1 MRDMHDTYYAL
12 FTEAV
17 FSDDPEVALIAAADF
32 GSGLMTHG
40 ITPEGLIEIHQKAVL
55 RMATEH
61 PALTLQQVAVPMTA
75 PLMEAT
81 MAFSFAFRKQL
92 EAKAALKLQLA
103 RAGRLEAIGTMA
115 AGIAHDFNTI
125 IGIVNGYAELLI
137 EDYPD
142 NSNTIEYTQQ
152 IVTASLRARD
162 LVMRMLAFA
171 RESPIIPSTVDSVAL
186 VRNVLKMIRMTLPK
200 AIKVTFEPELEVAYT
215 LADPLQI
222 EQVVMNLCINA
233 ADAMDGEGKLDLSIA
248 PAPPLLRPDGSSA
261 PCFVLIVDDDGC
273 GMSAEVQ
280 QRALD
285 PFYTTKEPGK
295 GSGLGLSVVYGI
307 VTDLGG
313 QLDIHSEVGMGSSFR
328 ITLPLLRQPPA
339 ALPLASAATHH

>member
-1 MRDMHDTYYAL
+1 MSDMHDTYYVL
-12 FTEAV
+12 LNKAV
-17 FSDDPEVALIAAADF
+17 FADDPEEALIAAADF
-32 GSGLMTHG
+32 GRDLMKHG
-40 ITPEGLIEIHQKAVL
+40 IPPEGLVEIHQKAVL

-61 PALTLQQVAVPMTA
+61 PALPLLQVAASMMA
-75 PLMEAT
+75 PLIEAT
-81 MAFSFAFRKQL
+81 MAFSFAFRKQR
-92 EAKAALKLQLA
+92 EAKDALNIQLE

-125 IGIVNGYAELLI
+125 IGIINGYAELLI
-137 EDYPD
+137 EDFPD
-142 NSNTIEYTQQ
+142 NSNTMEYTQQ
-152 IVTASLRARD
+152 IASASLRARD

-171 RESPIIPSTVDSVAL
+171 RENPIVPSTVDAVAR
-186 VRNVLKMIRMTLPK
+186 VRNILKMIRMTLPP
-200 AIKVTFEPELEVAYT
+200 AIKVTFQPELETAYT

-233 ADAMDGEGKLDLSIA
+233 ADAMDGAGKLDLTIA
-248 PAPPLLRPDGSSA
+248 AAPPLLRADGTSA

-273 GMSAEVQ
+273 GMTAEVQ

-313 QLDIHSEVGMGSSFR
+313 QLAIHSEVGMGSSFR
-328 ITLPLLRQPPA
+328 ITLPLLSKPQSAFPPTA
-339 ALPLASAATHH
+339 PPTHH

>member
-1 MRDMHDTYYAL
+1 MSDMHDTYYAL
-12 FTEAV
+12 FNEAV
-17 FSDDPEVALIAAADF
+17 FKADPEEALIAAADF
-32 GSGLMTHG
+32 GRDLMKHG

-55 RMATEH
+55 RMATDH
-61 PALTLQQVAVPMTA
+61 PALTLQQVAAPMMA

-81 MAFSFAFRKQL
+81 MAFSFAFRKQR
-92 EAKAALKLQLA
+92 EAKEALQHQLA

-142 NSNTIEYTQQ
+142 NSNTMEYTQQ

-171 RESPIIPSTVDSVAL
+171 RESPITPSTVDAVKL
-186 VRNVLKMIRMTLPK
+186 VRNVLKMIRMTLPQ

-215 LADPLQI
+215 IADPLQI
-222 EQVVMNLCINA
+222 EQVIMNLCINA
-233 ADAMDGEGKLDLSIA
+233 ADAMDGAGKLDLHIA
-248 PAPPLLRPDGSSA
+248 PAPPLLRADGTTA
-261 PCFVLIVDDDGC
+261 PCFMLMVDDDGC
-273 GMSAEVQ
+273 GMPAEVQ

-313 QLDIHSEVGMGSSFR
+313 QLVIHSEVGMGSSFR
-328 ITLPLLRQPPA
+328 VVLPLVSQARVLPAPTSFVPP
-339 ALPLASAATHH
+339 P

>member
-1 MRDMHDTYYAL
+1 MSDMHDTYYAL

-17 FSDDPEVALIAAADF
+17 FNADPEEALIAAADF
-32 GSGLMTHG
+32 GRGLMTHG
-40 ITPEGLIEIHQKAVL
+40 IAPEGLIEIHQQAVL

-61 PALTLQQVAVPMTA
+61 PALPLQQVAAPMMA

-81 MAFSFAFRKQL
+81 MAFSFAFRKQR
-92 EAKAALKLQLA
+92 EAKDAMKDQLE

-125 IGIVNGYAELLI
+125 IGIINGYAELLI

-142 NSNTIEYTQQ
+142 SSNTMEYTQQ
-152 IVTASLRARD
+152 IASASLRARD

-171 RESPIIPSTVDSVAL
+171 RESPIIPSTFDAVAR
-186 VRNVLKMIRMTLPK
+186 VRDVLKMIRMTLPP
-200 AIKVTFEPELEVAYT
+200 AIKVTFHPELEVAYT

-222 EQVVMNLCINA
+222 EQIIMNLCINA
-233 ADAMDGEGKLDLSIA
+233 ADAMDGAGKLDLNVA
-248 PAPPLLRPDGSSA
+248 PAPPLLRADGSSA
-261 PCFVLIVDDDGC
+261 PCFMLTIDDDGC
-273 GMSAEVQ
+273 GMPAEVL

-307 VTDLGG
+307 ITDLGG
-313 QLDIHSEVGMGSSFR
+313 QLTIHSEVGMGSSFR
-328 ITLPLLRQPPA
+328 VILPLVCQTQLSAP
-339 ALPLASAATHH
+339 PLARPPLH